1 MVAMSSVPRLFID
14 AGLSSGEKVSLSDN
28 QANYILRVMRLGE
41 GAPVRV
47 FNGRDGEWIAT
58 VVPESGKRASI
69 LPQRQTRAQVET
81 PDLTLFFAP
90 LKKARTDF
98 VVEKACELG
107 VRRIQ
112 PVMTERTQ
120 SSRVRRDRLQ
130 SVVIEAAEQTERMD
144 VPEVFDD
151 VSLQA
156 ALENWP
162 ADRPLYYCD
171 EAGDA
176 RPMRE
181 VLSGAGRGDAAGI
194 LIGPEGGFSP
204 KEREWLR
211 KIEHIQPVTLGPR
224 ILRAETA
231 VVAALTLWQSC
242 VGDWQEHPYL
252 PETENG

>member
-1 MVAMSSVPRLFID
+1 MGAMSSVPRLFID
-14 AGLSSGEKVSLSDN
+14 ADLAAGAATPVSDN
-28 QANYILRVMRLGE
+28 QANYLLRVMRLSE
-41 GAPVRV
+41 GDEVRV
-47 FNGRDGEWIAT
+47 FNGRDGEWLSRLR
-58 VVPESGKRASI
+58 PESGKRASI
-69 LPQRQTRAQVET
+69 VPERQTRPQVET

-151 VSLQA
+151 ITLQA
-156 ALENWP
+156 ALEAWP
-162 ADRPLYYCD
+162 DGQPLYYCD

-176 RPMRE
+176 RPMRN
-181 VLSGAGRGDAAGI
+181 VLEEARGGAAGL

-204 KEREWLR
+204 KERDWIR
-211 KIEHIQPVTLGPR
+211 KHPNIQPVTLGPR

-231 VVAALTLWQSC
+231 VVAALTLWQSG

-252 PETENG
+252 PETGNG

>member
-14 AGLSSGEKVSLSDN
+14 AALSSGEMVALSDN

-41 GAPVRV
+41 GSPVRV
-47 FNGRDGEWIAT
+47 FNGRDGEWRAA
-58 VVPESGKRASI
+58 VVPQSGKRASI
-69 LPQRQTRAQVET
+69 VPERQSRPQVET
-81 PDLTLFFAP
+81 LDLTLFFAP

-151 VSLQA
+151 VPLIS
-156 ALENWP
+156 ALEGWP
-162 ADRPLYYCD
+162 SSKPLYYCD

-181 VLSGAGRGDAAGI
+181 VLSEASDTAAGI

>member
-1 MVAMSSVPRLFID
+1 MVAMSSFPRLFVDSPLIE
-14 AGLSSGEKVSLSDN
+14 GEKSALSDN
-28 QANYILRVMRLGE
+28 QSNYVLRVMRLSE
-41 GAPVRV
+41 GDPVRV
-47 FNGRDGEWIAT
+47 FNGRDGEWVASL
-58 VVPESGKRASI
+58 VQESGKRASI
-69 LPQRQTRAQVET
+69 VPDRKTRPQVET

-90 LKKARTDF
+90 LKKTRTDF

-107 VRRIQ
+107 VRKIQ

-156 ALENWP
+156 ALEAWP
-162 ADRPLYYCD
+162 SDQPLYYCD

-176 RPMRE
+176 RPMRD
-181 VLSGAGRGDAAGI
+181 VLGDAAQGPAGI
-194 LIGPEGGFSP
+194 LTGPEGGFSP
-204 KEREWLR
+204 RERDWIR
-211 KIEHIQPVTLGPR
+211 KLPNIQPVTLGPR

-252 PETENG
+252 PETANG